1 MWAAA
6 RLGSSCCHHRRPP
19 LFGGEGDRCRLV
31 SESGAFGMFEE
42 RPMWLPR
49 PHRGGEDRGGGDWW
63 YCPDADWE
71 AATRGAP
78 RAAFVRKL
86 SERNMRNFR
95 LPIPNYIGRISVMET
110 VHTVMKAS
118 TRLFPLLLKSCLALS
133 VACLGAGAHAG
144 LFPKIMKQMPKELQG
159 EYLLLARVNPD
170 KSHEEFTTN
179 ALPFATVLSNRV
191 VLADG
196 GVRLIEA
203 VARVTSKGT
212 NVHLVSFEG
221 KGSWIIAPAGPR
233 KQFAVLQST
242 NDKPKAPPTMLLL
255 SRKPSQ
261 R

>member
-1 MWAAA
+1 MNTCTPR
-6 RLGSSCCHHRRPP
+6 RL
-19 LFGGEGDRCRLV
+19 
-31 SESGAFGMFEE
+31 
-42 RPMWLPR
+42 LP
-49 PHRGGEDRGGGDWW
+49 
-63 YCPDADWE
+63 
-71 AATRGAP
+71 
-78 RAAFVRKL
+78 
-86 SERNMRNFR
+86 
-95 LPIPNYIGRISVMET
+95 
-110 VHTVMKAS
+110 
-118 TRLFPLLLKSCLALS
+118 LKSCLAASAALLCVS
-133 VACLGAGAHAG
+133 AVAG
-144 LFPKIMKQMPKELQG
+144 LFPKLMKQMPQELQG
-159 EYLLLARVNPD
+159 EYVLLARVNPD
-170 KSHEEFTTN
+170 KSHEDFTTN

-196 GVRLIEA
+196 GVRLIES